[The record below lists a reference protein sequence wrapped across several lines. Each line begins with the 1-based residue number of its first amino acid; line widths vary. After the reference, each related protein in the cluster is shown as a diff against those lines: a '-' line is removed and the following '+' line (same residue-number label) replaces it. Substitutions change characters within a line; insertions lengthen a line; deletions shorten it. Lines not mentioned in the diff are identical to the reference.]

1 MSTSLDKFKKFS
13 LADYVEMYEKYHGD
27 RSSHTKTTFRDG
39 LKRVEKVYGSPLEEL
54 KMSYVIDGAGSVV
67 EKMREKEYKNNT
79 IIATITS
86 ITKMLRMLDAPLK
99 YLNDFLSKMNEL
111 TKEKYAELG
120 KQEKT
125 PEQEEQMMP
134 FDEMKKQYLDKF
146 EEYMSGEKRFNDFRN
161 YMTLGLFLLE
171 IPVRIQNYL
180 KMKIKY
186 DSENFEKMSKS
197 NNYIVINGDTIKFR
211 WNNYKTKSKLGEKTY
226 EVKDE
231 KMKEI
236 IKKYLNDYHPDAK
249 KKTQRK
255 DFLLNER
262 MNSLTGSEFS
272 NGLKQITDRIFGKGF
287 SVNMIRHS
295 FITQLLANDPS
306 LEQKIEI
313 LNTMGQTYKPQQS
326 DYYKK
331 VEKSDERDFQGM
343 KKKEDGEKKN

>member
-1 MSTSLDKFKKFS
+1 MATSLDKYKKFS
-13 LADYVEMYEKYHGD
+13 LADFVELYEKYHGD
-27 RSSHTKTTFRDG
+27 RSAHTKTTFRDG
-39 LKRVEKVYGSPLEEL
+39 LKRIEKVYGQPLEEL
-54 KMSYVIDGAGSVV
+54 KMNYVIDGANDLVD
-67 EKMREKEYKNNT
+67 KMREKEYKNNT
-79 IIATITS
+79 IISSVTS
-86 ITKMLRMLDAPLK
+86 VTKMLRMLDAPLK

-111 TKEKYAELG
+111 TKAKYAELS

-134 FDEMKKQYLDKF
+134 FEEMKKQYLEHY
-146 EEYMSGEKRFNDFRN
+146 EEYMGGEKRFNDFRN
-161 YMTLGLFLLE
+161 FMMLGFFLLE

-186 DSENFEKMSKS
+186 DSENFEKMAKT
-197 NNYIVINGDTIKFR
+197 NNYVIVNGDAIKFR

-236 IKKYLNDYHPDAK
+236 IKKYLNDYHPDSG
-249 KKTQRK
+249 KKTKRK
-255 DFLLNER
+255 DFLLNEK
-262 MNSLTGSEFS
+262 MNTMTQPEFT
-272 NGLKQITDRIFGKGF
+272 NGLRQITDKFFGKSF

-295 FITQLLANDPS
+295 FVTQLLANDPS

-331 VEKSDERDFQGM
+331 VDKEDERDFQGM
-343 KKKEDGEKKN
+343 KKKDDGEKV